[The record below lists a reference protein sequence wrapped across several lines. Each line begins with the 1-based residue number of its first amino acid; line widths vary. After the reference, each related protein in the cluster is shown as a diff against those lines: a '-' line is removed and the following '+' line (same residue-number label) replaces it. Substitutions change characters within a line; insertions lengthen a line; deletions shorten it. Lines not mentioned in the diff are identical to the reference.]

1 MDIKAKLESLLLSE
15 HQQLSQVQRDK
26 VIHYLAN
33 QQLNIL
39 IVGATGAGKSST
51 INALF
56 AIEQAKVG
64 VGADPMTMDIT
75 RYDLGNLV
83 LWDTPGLGDGVEKDK
98 QHIQKII
105 HQLQQK
111 DSNNAFVI
119 DLVLVILDGSSRD
132 MGTSF
137 ELINNV
143 VIPHLG
149 EQPAKRI
156 LVAINQADVA
166 YKGAN
171 GWDFGTNTPTEVG
184 YRFLDEKVENVKQRI
199 YASTQVMVEPVY
211 FSAGY
216 QDQFGTQCPFNLS
229 KLLYMIVE
237 KAPTEKRLA
246 LRTNLSQKTES
257 WKSSDGR
264 KNYNKKTKESFSLG
278 KVIGGIVGFFFGL
291 F

>member
-1 MDIKAKLESLLLSE
+1 MDIKAKLERLLLTE
-15 HQQLSQVQRDK
+15 YRQLSQAERDK

-83 LWDTPGLGDGVEKDK
+83 LWDTPGLGDGFEKDK

-111 DSNNAFVI
+111 DDNNAFVI

-166 YKGAN
+166 YKGTN
-171 GWDFGTNTPTEVG
+171 GWDFGTNAPTEVG

-199 YASTQVMVEPVY
+199 YTSTQVMVEPMY

-216 QDQFGTQCPFNLS
+216 QDQFGKQCPFNLS
-229 KLLYMIVE
+229 KLLYMIVG
-237 KAPTEKRLA
+237 KAPNEKRLA
-246 LRTNLSQKTES
+246 LRTNLSQKKES

-264 KNYNKKTKESFSLG
+264 KDYNKSTKESFGLG
-278 KVIGGIVGFFFGL
+278 KIIGGIVGFFFGL

>member
-1 MDIKAKLESLLLSE
+1 MDIKAKLESLLLTE
-15 HQQLSQVQRDK
+15 HQQLSQAQREK
-26 VIHYLAN
+26 VIHYLVN

-111 DSNNAFVI
+111 DGNNAFVI

-166 YKGAN
+166 YKGTN
-171 GWDFGTNTPTEVG
+171 GWDFGTNAPTEVG

-199 YASTQVMVEPVY
+199 YASTQVMVEPMY

-216 QDQFGTQCPFNLS
+216 QDQFGKQCPFNLS

-237 KAPTEKRLA
+237 KAPNEKRLA
-246 LRTNLSQKTES
+246 LRTNLSQKKES

-264 KNYNKKTKESFSLG
+264 KDYNTSTKESFGLG
-278 KVIGGIVGFFFGL
+278 KIIGGIVGFFFGL

>member
-1 MDIKAKLESLLLSE
+1 M
-15 HQQLSQVQRDK
+15 
-26 VIHYLAN
+26 HYLAN

-98 QHIQKII
+98 QHTQKII

-166 YKGAN
+166 YKGTN
-171 GWDFGTNTPTEVG
+171 GWDFGTNAPTEVG

-216 QDQFGTQCPFNLS
+216 QDQFGKQYPFNLS

-237 KAPTEKRLA
+237 KAPNEKRLA
-246 LRTNLSQKTES
+246 LRTNLSPKKES

-264 KNYNKKTKESFSLG
+264 KDYNKSTKESFSLG
-278 KVIGGIVGFFFGL
+278 KIIGGIVGFFFG
-291 F
+291 FF